1 MDYDVDDAA
10 GPRAKETKINGRE
23 PTEMQALPVKIYNK
37 RNREG
42 KWGWLTLDLPL
53 SS

>member
-1 MDYDVDDAA
+1 MLMMMMLLAP
-10 GPRAKETKINGRE
+10 GRRKRRELLRE

-42 KWGWLTLDLPL
+42 KWGWVTLDLPL